1 MWGFGCI
8 LVSHILLF
16 LVNTNFKYLQTFT
29 DIYRGRDGPG
39 ICKTPETSCQSLQRT
54 IYFHKY
60 LWEFQELHFGTFF
73 IVLNENCSLSL
84 LPSFV
89 QIFKTPDLILHY
101 FHGLI
106 FLHFWFGTCYKATLS
121 NTSTDLLFYMTR
133 WYSPPA
139 LDCPVSLLSVTLMI
153 CTALCLYY
161 LSNWNL

>member
-1 MWGFGCI
+1 MDQEYVKHQRLHASSYKGLFTSISTFENFKNCI
-8 LVSHILLF
+8 LV
-16 LVNTNFKYLQTFT
+16 
-29 DIYRGRDGPG
+29 P
-39 ICKTPETSCQSLQRT
+39 
-54 IYFHKY
+54 
-60 LWEFQELHFGTFF
+60 FF

-89 QIFKTPDLILHY
+89 QIFKTPDLLLHY

-106 FLHFWFGTCYKATLS
+106 FLHFWFGTYYKATLS

-139 LDCPVSLLSVTLMI
+139 LDCPISLLSVTLMI